1 MKITQDYM
9 SDVLIRMAYHSS
21 AIEGNTITLAETV
34 SIILE
39 SVIST
44 KEHGYSVR
52 EFYEVENHKQAF
64 SYIIELLEEKKE
76 LTIEIVRN
84 IHSLLLDRIQEDKG
98 QFKKTQNA
106 ILGSTFQTA
115 TPQDTPFL
123 MLQWIDNT
131 IYRMTISTSIDEV
144 AETLADSH
152 IQFERIHPFSDGNG
166 RTGRLLNIFLALS
179 YGYPPII
186 IEKEQRGQ
194 YIRLLSEENS
204 TDLAKLFKQSME
216 FEEERM
222 TQFP

>member
-21 AIEGNTITLAETV
+21 AIEGNTISLAETV

-44 KEHGYSVR
+44 NEKGYSIR

-64 SYIIELLEEKKE
+64 HYLIRLLDEEQDLTVEIIK
-76 LTIEIVRN
+76 
-84 IHSLLLDRIQEDKG
+84 HFHALLLDRIQEDKG
-98 QFKKTQNA
+98 QYKKTQNA
-106 ILGSTFQTA
+106 ILGSTLQTA

-123 MLQWIDNT
+123 VLQWVDNT
-131 IYRMTISTSIDEV
+131 TYRMSVSESIDEV
-144 AETLADSH
+144 AETLAESH

-166 RTGRLLNIFLALS
+166 RTGRLLNIFLSMS

-204 TDLAKLFKQSME
+204 TELAALFKKSML
-216 FEEERM
+216 FEQERM
-222 TQFP
+222 TQFQ